1 MNTDINEM
9 TLDELREYIE
19 TMSDGTVVSIEI
31 KVVLEN
37 G

>member
-9 TLDELREYIE
+9 TIEELREYIE
-19 TMSDGTVVSIEI
+19 SMADGTIVSIEI
-31 KVVLEN
+31 KVVLDN